1 MTDSEYLSQRK
12 ELENRIAR
20 SMPRTS
26 MTANIWT
33 AIMSIST

>member
-12 ELENRIAR
+12 ELENRIVQLDA
-20 SMPRTS
+20 T
-26 MTANIWT
+26 TANIWT